1 MLGPGASGDLRVW
14 GSGFQ
19 GGGCRAVG
27 VQGFGLGSI
36 CFDALYP

>member
-14 GSGFQ
+14 GSGFRG

-36 CFDALYP
+36 